1 MAKMGRPRKV
11 IDQHDFENLCA
22 IQCTEEEIC
31 QFFSTTPK
39 TLNAWCKRTYGGT
52 FSKIYPEKR
61 GLGKISLRRSG
72 FNMAKTN
79 PSVHIFYA
87 KNFLGMSDRKELEV
101 ASVEDL
107 TPLAEM
113 INDDSDEDY

>member
-1 MAKMGRPRKV
+1 MAKMGRPRKE
-11 IDQHDFENLCA
+11 IRQQDFESLCA

-31 QFFSTTPK
+31 YFFDVTPK
-39 TLNAWCKRTYGGT
+39 TLISWCKRTYGKT

-61 GLGKISLRRSG
+61 GVGRISLRRAG

-79 PSVHIFYA
+79 PTVHIFYA
-87 KNFLGMSDRKELEV
+87 KNYLGMSDRKELEV